1 MIFGIEFRDEQDKS
15 ELIEKAQAAKEA
27 VCDLW
32 EKMAEHMPEL
42 HEIQER
48 NGRYRNSGGYGMSGW
63 NGNLGYRNYGGGS
76 NYRSGGGGRYRVG
89 GPSVGFAPAMDYGPT
104 MMGGYG
110 QFREDPAYT
119 GGNDRRSW

>member
-1 MIFGIEFRDEQDKS
+1 MIFGIEFRDENDKR
-15 ELIEKAQAAKEA
+15 ELVETAQTAKDA

-48 NGRYRNSGGYGMSGW
+48 GGRYRNGNWNGMNGW

-76 NYRSGGGGRYRVG
+76 NYRGGGSNYRNG
-89 GPSVGFAPAMDYGPT
+89 GPSVGFAPAMDYGP

-110 QFREDPAYT
+110 QFRENPAYT
-119 GGNDRRSW
+119 GGNDRRGW